1 MGRVV
6 AVVAVVLAAGCPAAF
21 PKYDYAK
28 ELDPR
33 GKELV
38 LGAGDTI
45 AINVWENSNL
55 NTEATIRPDGKITMS
70 LVGDVKA
77 AGETPTSLKAQIKT
91 QLANF
96 VKLQS
101 GNEITVVVKAWRS
114 YRFTIQ
120 GEVSRT
126 GVFSSDQYV
135 TVADALAS
143 VTRLDSVLLESYM
156 HKHDRFHV
164 LAGLESFTDGDPFDA
179 TAVSQLLE
187 VVTQTYTHA
196 VVDLPPSV
204 PSQTES
210 NFGRSTPGTRRAPRC
225 GSCPRRGA
233 AKPAARRCPCGR

>member
-6 AVVAVVLAAGCPAAF
+6 AVVAVVLAAGCPGAF

-45 AINVWENSNL
+45 LINVWENSNL

-135 TVADALAS
+135 TVADALALAGGLS
-143 VTRLDSVLLESYM
+143 RFAKRTAIEVMRLDPKTGKVKRIPIDYDAVASGKRPDMNIYVLP
-156 HKHDRFHV
+156 
-164 LAGLESFTDGDPFDA
+164 GD
-179 TAVSQLLE
+179 TIW
-187 VVTQTYTHA
+187 
-196 VVDLPPSV
+196 V
-204 PSQTES
+204 P
-210 NFGRSTPGTRRAPRC
+210 
-225 GSCPRRGA
+225 
-233 AKPAARRCPCGR
+233 